1 MYTPRSE
8 ATAKHGLFGTN
19 VELPVRGGIPHKVE
33 TSSGKILSQALTRND
48 GAILGVDIRV
58 VNDGKKDLANS
69 LLMMQLFAIALSL
82 LC

>member
-8 ATAKHGLFGTN
+8 ETAKHGLFGTN
-19 VELPVRGGIPHKVE
+19 NELRGGIPHKVD
-33 TSSGKILSQALTRND
+33 TSLGKILFHTLNRND
-48 GAILGVDIRV
+48 GAIPGDDIKAV
-58 VNDGKKDLANS
+58 SDGKKDLANS

>member
-19 VELPVRGGIPHKVE
+19 VKLPVRGGIPHKVK
-33 TSSGKILSQALTRND
+33 TSSGKILFHPLNRND
-48 GAILGVDIRV
+48 GAILGEDIRV